1 MNTVII
7 RTNISYKVGLGH
19 LFRMKNLA
27 KELSKENMVI
37 FLLDKN
43 EKNIE
48 KIINFKCIFLYKKD
62 EKFISQSDDAV
73 RSKKIIN
80 NVKADLLIID
90 DYRLN
95 NTWENFFY
103 KKIKTVVFDDT
114 NNSRHKCDILID
126 SKWEGKLTLK
136 RYKKLLPKDTIKLL
150 GPKFSIINLVYKKN
164 KKKNK
169 VYNLLFYLG
178 GAGNFNYYSGL
189 IENLCG
195 VSKSDNF
202 LRINIVVG
210 PLSKGKDKLVT
221 LLQKYSNIKIIEN
234 NFNITKVLPD
244 IDLYLGVASSIIYE
258 LNYYKIPSVLFSVS
272 NNQKNNINFFSD
284 LGFYFFIRNNDLQ
297 NNYHKITKLIL
308 ILFKNLKRLE
318 SMNQNIVKIDKFG
331 CKRIVACINGIKN
344 SKNFVRNDLN
354 LLYEKEFKRNKEDD
368 GVYKVNDS
376 QINQYLNCRNIK
388 SNRKNSINSNKISNL
403 DHYLWW
409 FEQGAKLYYYV
420 RKKRIRLYFFH
431 KKVKIKNIFHY
442 YGGWFKTYSKVSISD
457 LMLVINWQIK
467 INNKHS
473 WLAII
478 KKSNRFVY
486 NLNLHLGFKKF
497 FFNKYHLNF
506 FRNININN
514 YYLLKK

>member
-1 MNTVII
+1 MKTVII
-7 RTNISYKVGLGH
+7 RTNISHKVGLGH

-27 KELSKENMVI
+27 KELSKENRVI
-37 FLLDKN
+37 FLLDKD
-43 EKNIE
+43 EKNIG

-62 EKFISQSDDAV
+62 EKFISQIDDAV

-95 NTWENFFY
+95 NIWENFFY

-114 NNSRHKCDILID
+114 NNKRHKCDILID
-126 SKWEGKLTLK
+126 SKWEGKLTVN

-169 VYNLLFYLG
+169 FYNLLFYLG
-178 GAGNFNYYSGL
+178 GAGNFDYYKEL
-189 IENLCG
+189 IENLCK
-195 VSKSDNF
+195 VSEADNF
-202 LRINIVVG
+202 FRINIVVG

-221 LLQKYSNIKIIEN
+221 LLKKYSNIKIIEN
-234 NFNITKVLPD
+234 NFNITKILPE

-272 NNQKNNINFFSD
+272 NNQKNNTNFFSD
-284 LGFYFFIRNNDLQ
+284 LGFYFYVRKNDLI
-297 NNYHKITKLIL
+297 NNCHKIAKLIL

-318 SMNQNIVKIDKFG
+318 SMNQNIIKIDKFG
-331 CKRIVACINGIKN
+331 CKRIVACINRIEN
-344 SKNFVRNDLN
+344 PKNFVRNDLN
-354 LLYEKEFKRNKEDD
+354 LLYEEEFKKKREDD

-409 FEQGAKLYYYV
+409 FGQGAKLYYYV

-431 KKVKIKNIFHY
+431 KKEKIKNIFYY
-442 YGGWFKTYSKVSISD
+442 YGGWFKTYSKVSIGD

-467 INNKHS
+467 IYNKYS

-486 NLNLHLGFKKF
+486 NLNLYLGFKKVL
-497 FFNKYHLNF
+497 FNKHHLNF

>member
-1 MNTVII
+1 MKTVII

-27 KELSKENMVI
+27 KELSKENKII
-37 FLLDKN
+37 FLLDKD
-43 EKNIE
+43 EKNIG
-48 KIINFKCIFLYKKD
+48 KIINFKCFFLYKKN

-73 RSKKIIN
+73 RSKRIIN

-95 NTWENFFY
+95 NIWENFFY

-114 NNSRHKCDILID
+114 NNKRHKCNILID
-126 SKWEGKLTLK
+126 SKWERNLTVN
-136 RYKKLLPKDTIKLL
+136 RYKKLLPRDTIKLL
-150 GPKFSIINLVYKKN
+150 GPRFSIINLVYKRN
-164 KKKNK
+164 KKKNEI
-169 VYNLLFYLG
+169 YNLLFYLG

-189 IENLCG
+189 IENLSE
-195 VSKSDNF
+195 VSKSDNIF
-202 LRINIVVG
+202 RINIVVG

-221 LLQKYSNIKIIEN
+221 LSKKYSNIKIIEN
-234 NFNITKVLPD
+234 NFNITKVLPE

-272 NNQKNNINFFSD
+272 YNQKNNLDFISD
-284 LGFYFFIRNNDLQ
+284 LGFYFFVRNDDLQ

-308 ILFKNLKRLE
+308 ILFKNLKRLKN
-318 SMNQNIVKIDKFG
+318 MNENIIKIDKFG
-331 CKRIVACINGIKN
+331 CKRIVACINKIEN
-344 SKNFVRNDLN
+344 PKNFVRNDLN
-354 LLYEKEFKRNKEDD
+354 LLSEKEFKKNKEDD

-388 SNRKNSINSNKISNL
+388 SNRKNSIKSNKISNL

-409 FEQGAKLYYYV
+409 FEQRAKLYYYV
-420 RKKRIRLYFFH
+420 RKKRIRLFFFH
-431 KKVKIKNIFHY
+431 KKVKIKNIFYY
-442 YGGWFKTYSKVSISD
+442 YGGWFKTYSKVSIGD
-457 LMLVINWQIK
+457 LILVINWQIK
-467 INNKHS
+467 NNNKHS

-486 NLNLHLGFKKF
+486 NLNLYLGFKKI
-497 FFNKYHLNF
+497 FFNKHHLNF
-506 FRNININN
+506 FRNINIKN